1 MSSAH
6 KSTASAL
13 TVCIPRSKC
22 SCSQAKEITHVCL
35 GCYEGFCSKCYKE
48 HRRQISSVVECDI
61 NANDMIVQAIH
72 SSVLEYGGDRGFNP
86 VKLRDQINAFHDNM
100 ILAVND
106 STRQALCSLR
116 KLIDERNDILIDLVE
131 PITELGSMEDVKS
144 YVERNQQR
152 IVAELRARNDR
163 IEQTSSSSVRVSVHC
178 APATDWDHLIE
189 LEQSEQN
196 GKWGVVG
203 PVSIDDLHFER
214 LIQGHEPIKRID
226 NQKIGR
232 AIAASDRHVIFV
244 RNNDELS
251 IVECNRDYQTIIP
264 MPRGKNVSDAL
275 VEVLDICW
283 LSSQSVFIL
292 LSEAQIFKFDPSSKT
307 PRLVSEIRPPGG
319 RLFASCTSSRNTLLL
334 SFTGEGSCLQEW
346 SPSDW
351 TLRNQWNAPISCRKD
366 QKIRSIRFS
375 QSGSRLGVTLSND
388 RKSDYFE
395 VRDANTMQCV
405 WSKRIPAM
413 PCLGPISLPN
423 DKWHNLKEGQILL
436 AGNEHQQIFEDIDG
450 KARLASGGSSQNI
463 MRSIAV
469 CKIRA
474 LRDHWFLQQPRV
486 ATYMGCVG
494 TDFDSTRLQEV
505 AQEAGL
511 NTLYQEHPTLPTGR
525 CAILV
530 MPDSQTRIASLGAS
544 EAFTSIFLEVE
555 ENWQHIAR
563 ARVLCS
569 EGFFLVS
576 NREAFMR
583 ICEYSHKK
591 RKIFAMTLSA
601 KYICDDPY
609 GSRLL
614 SALPYADIVF
624 GIEDDAKVFA
634 RSQLDI
640 ESTNL
645 HTIIKAIRNAPKWN
659 MNRPRIVVLSKLK
672 VRTTVAT
679 VENVKEYEWK
689 RQANVVDTHGCAD
702 AFAGGFLAY
711 RALDKN
717 VDECVRAGL
726 YCAYE
731 NLKQLGCLFPSKVSF
746 SPHKSLD
753 DDDD

>member
-1 MSSAH
+1 MDQVLHSLSAQRNP
-6 KSTASAL
+6 T
-13 TVCIPRSKC
+13 
-22 SCSQAKEITHVCL
+22 L
-35 GCYEGFCSKCYKE
+35 GEFFE
-48 HRRQISSVVECDI
+48 P
-61 NANDMIVQAIH
+61 VQPDLADGTFFGI
-72 SSVLEYGGDRGFNP
+72 GNP
-86 VKLRDQINAFHDNM
+86 LLDLSIKV
-100 ILAVND
+100 
-106 STRQALCSLR
+106 
-116 KLIDERNDILIDLVE
+116 DERFL
-131 PITELGSMEDVKS
+131 K
-144 YVERNQQR
+144 
-152 IVAELRARNDR
+152 
-163 IEQTSSSSVRVSVHC
+163 
-178 APATDWDHLIE
+178 
-189 LEQSEQN
+189 
-196 GKWGVVG
+196 K
-203 PVSIDDLHFER
+203 
-214 LIQGHEPIKRID
+214 
-226 NQKIGR
+226 
-232 AIAASDRHVIFV
+232 
-244 RNNDELS
+244 
-251 IVECNRDYQTIIP
+251 
-264 MPRGKNVSDAL
+264 
-275 VEVLDICW
+275 
-283 LSSQSVFIL
+283 
-292 LSEAQIFKFDPSSKT
+292 
-307 PRLVSEIRPPGG
+307 
-319 RLFASCTSSRNTLLL
+319 
-334 SFTGEGSCLQEW
+334 
-346 SPSDW
+346 
-351 TLRNQWNAPISCRKD
+351 
-366 QKIRSIRFS
+366 
-375 QSGSRLGVTLSND
+375 
-388 RKSDYFE
+388 
-395 VRDANTMQCV
+395 
-405 WSKRIPAM
+405 
-413 PCLGPISLPN
+413 
-423 DKWHNLKEGQILL
+423 HNLKEGQILL
-436 AGNEHQQIFEDIDG
+436 AGNEHQQIFDDIDG

-463 MRSIAV
+463 MRSIA
-469 CKIRA
+469 
-474 LRDHWFLQQPRV
+474 WFLQQPRV

-530 MPDSQTRIASLGAS
+530 TPDSQTRIASLGAS
-544 EAFTSIFLEVE
+544 EAFTSNFLEVE

-583 ICEYSHKK
+583 ICEHSHKK

-645 HTIIKAIRNAPKWN
+645 HTIIKAIHNAPKWN

-679 VENVKEYEWK
+679 EYEWK
-689 RQANVVDTHGCAD
+689 RQVNVVDTHGCAD

-753 DDDD
+753 DDDDYMRGSISNTEIIKRNIQYCFSKRFLSLIKKRALNAVFWI